1 MATLSCDCCGILGT
15 QIINQHV
22 APVVAPLAGPL
33 SVQKR
38 LVTYNMGHGN
48 TTTDENVAKKAL
60 LERDFKKIADLESIS
75 QSEFLHGMIGSN
87 FLPGVFI
94 SKIPR
99 VAEPSDYVN
108 QHRTKISQIY
118 PDEHVRNLII
128 CNEESCAKSTFDGL
142 VAYFKKYSNEDVF
155 VTFNQDLCDKTQFNP
170 TWHEVDVL
178 VINLTRGYV
187 LVFEAKGKLKKKSLN
202 KALAQLKNL
211 TTIFLKKLSAGLN
224 QDWKMIKMIYSADVD
239 LFLPICRTCQPKF

>member
-1 MATLSCDCCGILGT
+1 
-15 QIINQHV
+15 
-22 APVVAPLAGPL
+22 
-33 SVQKR
+33 
-38 LVTYNMGHGN
+38 
-48 TTTDENVAKKAL
+48 
-60 LERDFKKIADLESIS
+60 
-75 QSEFLHGMIGSN
+75 
-87 FLPGVFI
+87 
-94 SKIPR
+94 
-99 VAEPSDYVN
+99 
-108 QHRTKISQIY
+108 
-118 PDEHVRNLII
+118 HVRNLII

-239 LFLPICRTCQPKF
+239 LFLPICRTCQPYVISPIKGDFVNQLEVILNQEPIKDWSYAKDFHYLVKEILPLRVRIATRLTNLFNMNATIFE